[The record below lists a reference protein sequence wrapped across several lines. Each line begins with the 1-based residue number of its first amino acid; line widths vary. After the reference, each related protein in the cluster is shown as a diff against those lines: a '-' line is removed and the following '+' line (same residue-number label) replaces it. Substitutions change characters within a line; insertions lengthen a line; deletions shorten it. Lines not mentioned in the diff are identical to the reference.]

1 MVERRSDMA
10 QNLAPGLSVGL
21 VLDAIAPPAD
31 RGGLKA
37 KT

>member
-1 MVERRSDMA
+1 MVERRNDMVEG
-10 QNLAPGLSVGL
+10 LAPGLSVGL